1 MIHGRARREHV
12 NEARKLRQGPPWPRR
27 MSDVVAR
34 KTDRKHAAPL
44 DAVDIA
50 RLQSPAEY
58 AVGNAIRVDV
68 QQLGETALR
77 ESFRLLV
84 EKGARHEPRS
94 QVRARDE
101 FERGRTADRI
111 HRHPHAEVASAFD
124 VVIRLILMPRC
135 SLARCRLLGQ
145 HVIVI

>member
-1 MIHGRARREHV
+1 
-12 NEARKLRQGPPWPRR
+12 
-27 MSDVVAR
+27 MSDVVAQ

-44 DAVDIA
+44 GAVDTAGGVQGQHLKAHDIA

-111 HRHPHAEVASAFD
+111 YRDPHAEVAAAFD
-124 VVIRLILMPRC
+124 VVVRLILMPRC